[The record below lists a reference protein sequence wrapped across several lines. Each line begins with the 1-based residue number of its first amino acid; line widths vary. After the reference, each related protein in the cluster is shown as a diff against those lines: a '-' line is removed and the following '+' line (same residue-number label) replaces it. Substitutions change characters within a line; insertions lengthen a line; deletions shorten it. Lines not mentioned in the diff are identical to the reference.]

1 MRPGRAALEIRHDIS
16 IAGQDAYMMQDDS
29 QQPTAPIPEQPTV
42 PSPKP
47 THAQRKVAKAAWDRN
62 KTWAL
67 VIALFVAGLV
77 LVGVALGAWYYNSL
91 ANKLSPVDSQT
102 AAEVASVLDT
112 GTVETAVVATPPE
125 YILLLGSDARPG
137 QTRARSDS
145 IVIARIQKDTKKV
158 TLLSIPRDTRV
169 PIPGHGQDKIT
180 HANAFGGP
188 ALAIT
193 TVKAYTGLPINH
205 YVELN
210 FAGFA
215 DIVDALGG
223 VTVNVDRAIDDPH
236 GANTGGVSNVTYVP
250 AGRHK
255 LSGPAA
261 LTYVR
266 ARHIAGGDLARMKH
280 QQTFLKALATQ
291 VLATRNLHKLP
302 GVIDSAADNITTDMK
317 VSKIVALAQ
326 EYQGFSGKSIESYS
340 ATGHGGTV
348 NGVYYI
354 IPNSA
359 RSERLFRAFEAGT
372 PPSK

>member
-1 MRPGRAALEIRHDIS
+1 MT
-16 IAGQDAYMMQDDS
+16 QDDS
-29 QQPTAPIPEQPTV
+29 QNPTAPLPEQPEV
-42 PSPKP
+42 PGPKL
-47 THAQRKVAKAAWDRN
+47 TRAQRKAARAASGDN
-62 KTWAL
+62 KRRGLA
-67 VIALFVAGLV
+67 IAASIAGVLL
-77 LVGVALGAWYYNSL
+77 LVGVALGAWYYNNL
-91 ANKLSPVDSQT
+91 ANRLAPTDSQT
-102 AAEVASVLDT
+102 VAEVASVLDT
-112 GTVETAVVATPPE
+112 GTVETTVAVAPE

-145 IVIARIQKDTKKV
+145 IVIARIEQDTKKV

-188 ALAIT
+188 ALAIK

-223 VTVNVDRAIDDPH
+223 VTVNVDRTINDPH

-250 AGRHK
+250 AGKQR

-266 ARHIAGGDLARMKH
+266 ARHMAGGDLARMRH

-291 VLATRNLHKLP
+291 VLAAKNLRKLP
-302 GVIDSAADNITTDMK
+302 RVIDAAADNITTDMK
-317 VSKIVALAQ
+317 VGKIVELASA
-326 EYQGFSGKSIESYS
+326 YRGFSGKNIKSYS
-340 ATGHGGTV
+340 ATGRGGKV
-348 NGVYYI
+348 GGVYYI
-354 IPNSA
+354 IPNQA
-359 RSERLFRAFEAGT
+359 RSESLFRAFEAGT
-372 PPSK
+372 SPSN

>member
-1 MRPGRAALEIRHDIS
+1 MT
-16 IAGQDAYMMQDDS
+16 QNDS
-29 QQPTAPIPEQPTV
+29 QQPVAPPPPQAAEPGSKLTR
-42 PSPKP
+42 
-47 THAQRKVAKAAWDRN
+47 AERKAANAASGKN
-62 KTWAL
+62 KKLALIVAAFIAGFAL
-67 VIALFVAGLV
+67 VGI
-77 LVGVALGAWYYNSL
+77 ALGAWYYNSL
-91 ANKLSPVDSQT
+91 ANRLAPTDSQKV
-102 AAEVASVLDT
+102 AEVASVLDT
-112 GTVETAVVATPPE
+112 GTVETTVAAAPE

-145 IVIARIQKDTKKV
+145 IVIARIEQDTKKV

-188 ALAIT
+188 ALAIK
-193 TVKAYTGLPINH
+193 TVKAYTGLSINH

-223 VTVNVDRAIDDPH
+223 VTVNVDRSINDPH
-236 GANTGGVSNVTYVP
+236 GANTGGVSTVTYVP
-250 AGRHK
+250 AGKQR

-266 ARHIAGGDLARMKH
+266 ARHMAGGDLARMKH
-280 QQTFLKALATQ
+280 QQTFLRALATQ
-291 VLATRNLHKLP
+291 VLAGKNLRKLP
-302 GVIDSAADNITTDMK
+302 RVVDAAANNITTDMK
-317 VSKIVALAQ
+317 VSKIVALARA
-326 EYQGFSGKSIESYS
+326 YRGFSGKSIKSYS
-340 ATGHGGTV
+340 ATGRGGKV

-354 IPNSA
+354 IPNRE

-372 PPSK
+372 SPAR